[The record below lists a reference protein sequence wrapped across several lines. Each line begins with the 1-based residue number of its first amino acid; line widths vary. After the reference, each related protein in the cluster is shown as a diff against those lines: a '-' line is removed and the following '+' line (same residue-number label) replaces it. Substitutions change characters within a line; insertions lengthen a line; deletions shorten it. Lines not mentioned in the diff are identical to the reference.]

1 MYFYIYEL
9 KTVVLIF
16 VLFRVAM
23 EHLAS
28 LQAGHLLNPEVINQN
43 QPANNRYGHRSNPE
57 VVNQKQPV
65 NAMANLLVGQFRLA
79 SYMKYALR
87 ILFCFSPS

>member
-43 QPANNRYGHRSNPE
+43 QPANNRYGHRPNPE
-57 VVNQKQPV
+57 VVNEKQPV
-65 NAMANLLVGQFRLA
+65 LTQWLTCLSVNLGWLVT
-79 SYMKYALR
+79 
-87 ILFCFSPS
+87 